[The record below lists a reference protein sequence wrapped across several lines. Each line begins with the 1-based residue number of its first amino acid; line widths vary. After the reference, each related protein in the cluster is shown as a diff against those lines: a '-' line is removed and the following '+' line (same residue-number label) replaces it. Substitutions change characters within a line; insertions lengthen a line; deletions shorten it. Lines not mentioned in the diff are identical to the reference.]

1 MKKHMFIAVLVLTL
15 AFAVPAMAGNQTA
28 KDNFM
33 SPTQQQTANGN
44 GVNIGG
50 DYNGGGNVEGGV
62 NAYGG
67 DASANNNN
75 MIGNTMFGDTFSPSA
90 KAYGGDGGD
99 GGDASASV
107 YKSGNST
114 NFNTN
119 LNNNDNDNYNKNTNT
134 LIGGGNATSVFGD
147 ANSGNVQDQE
157 QDQSQAQGQHQST
170 KNSNNARQKTEI
182 NQTFK
187 EAENKRNL
195 PTGHGSAYSVKGPE
209 YNSEPNRTGNIQDSG
224 DILQVRKTFTLG
236 MLRALEAGEELH
248 VIVKAYQSRQEALG
262 YPEKGYKGMPLDATI
277 DILVEV
283 PDMANYKDVAH
294 LTVIGEDDTTT
305 MGSIAAAA
313 VEAMRHGA
321 DTLLL
326 TGEGAAKV
334 LQASGWGLMLGG
346 SGTMITGD
354 GGNSSA
360 GAVIAPGIGYSSAKT
375 AYGFCPYVQAFGLVT
390 R

>member
-1 MKKHMFIAVLVLTL
+1 MLVALSILVFAL
-15 AFAVPAMAGNQTA
+15 ALAAPAFG
-28 KDNFM
+28 
-33 SPTQQQTANGN
+33 
-44 GVNIGG
+44 
-50 DYNGGGNVEGGV
+50 
-62 NAYGG
+62 
-67 DASANNNN
+67 
-75 MIGNTMFGDTFSPSA
+75 FGDTEVNTDIKNSKLQGAVGDGNIGLQSNGSIHHNNIGSTTVTGDVINKGGKGGEGGAGGEGGSINIGTGFLSGGNFSPVAKGGSA
-90 KAYGGDGGD
+90 TIEKGAISNKNTNMNFNTNKTDVD
-99 GGDASASV
+99 VSN
-107 YKSGNST
+107 KNT

-119 LNNNDNDNYNKNTNT
+119 LNTNKQ
-134 LIGGGNATSVFGD
+134 G
-147 ANSGNVQDQE
+147 QE
-157 QDQSQAQGQHQST
+157 QGQGQVQGQGQAQ
-170 KNSNNARQKTEI
+170 KNENNQNI
-182 NQTFK
+182 VF
-187 EAENKRNL
+187 EAEEYKRAL
-195 PTGHGSAYSVKGPE
+195 PTGHGNAYRTDGPE
-209 YNSEPNRTGNIQDSG
+209 FHSEPNRTGNIQDSE

-248 VIVKAYQSRQEALG
+248 VIVKAYQSKREALG
-262 YPEKGYKGMPLDATI
+262 YPEKGYKGMTLDATI

-283 PDMANYKDVAH
+283 PNMANYKDVAH

-346 SGTMITGD
+346 SGTLLMSD
-354 GGNSSA
+354 GGNGAA

-375 AYGFCPYVQAFGLVT
+375 AYGFSPFVQAFGLVT